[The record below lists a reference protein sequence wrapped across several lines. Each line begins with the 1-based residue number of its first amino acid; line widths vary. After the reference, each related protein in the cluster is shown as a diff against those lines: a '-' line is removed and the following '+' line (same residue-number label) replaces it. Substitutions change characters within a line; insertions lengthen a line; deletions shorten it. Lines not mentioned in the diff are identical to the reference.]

1 MSPKWLRWRGT
12 AYPICWRGR
21 ASNLKSP
28 RGTPCVRSDSS
39 RAGVPG
45 QWSGSVA
52 VRHIDGRGQ
61 APKPRSASPRRS
73 PNRRIDRD
81 APHRWQRSDPETW
94 VDVAATEF
102 ACMAARVIEV
112 TTAHAVE
119 QHRDQLPGDVSNRG
133 ATGDAPAAEP
143 LVVIP
148 EGRRRRPRRDQEHDP
163 EPDFAPGKPVAA
175 LAEPVFRDAGTRLFG
190 LRVPAE
196 QLAQLAV
203 VLEAGQIAHD
213 REQDGLP
220 QGGHPGQA
228 VEDHPFRQRPAL
240 KCVGDGLLHVRDL
253 PLEQT

>member
-1 MSPKWLRWRGT
+1 MRRSRRGTSNSPRIAAVIGLGCATLTIEIEPLNQVRRHRIVEVWRGP
-12 AYPICWRGR
+12 AANPICWRGR
-21 ASNLKSP
+21 ASNK
-28 RGTPCVRSDSS
+28 CQEIA
-39 RAGVPG
+39 AGNPMCAFG
-45 QWSGSVA
+45 LLSG
-52 VRHIDGRGQ
+52 
-61 APKPRSASPRRS
+61 RSAGPMERLSRS
-73 PNRRIDRD
+73 

-175 LAEPVFRDAGTRLFG
+175 LAEPVVRDARTR
-190 LRVPAE
+190 
-196 QLAQLAV
+196 
-203 VLEAGQIAHD
+203 
-213 REQDGLP
+213 
-220 QGGHPGQA
+220 
-228 VEDHPFRQRPAL
+228 
-240 KCVGDGLLHVRDL
+240 
-253 PLEQT
+253 